1 LAGKTGSRL
10 WPARPAGIAF
20 GGDYNPEQWPEEVR
34 AQDLALMA
42 EAGVNFLT
50 VGVFSWAALE
60 VSPGIFEWGW
70 LDRVMDDLAGA
81 GIAADLAT
89 ATASPPPW
97 FSHANPET
105 LPVRAD
111 GTTLW
116 WGSRQAFCPSSPTY
130 RDAAVHLAGEI
141 ARRYAS
147 HPALAMWHVHNEY
160 GCHNSACY
168 CDVSAEAFRVWLAE
182 RYGDLKA
189 LNEAWGTAFWSQR
202 YTAWDQVI
210 PPRITGTFSNP
221 GQQLDWARFC
231 SDELLACCLAEIAVL
246 KELTP
251 DIPVTTNMMSLFK
264 PLDYQRWAD
273 HLDVISNDH
282 YLLNFLDRPEADL
295 SLSGDLM
302 RSLAGGPWWLMEH
315 SPSAVNWQPFN
326 LAKAPGQ
333 LVRNS
338 LTHVARGADA
348 VGFFQWRASRAGAEK
363 YHSAMLPH
371 AGRDT
376 KIWREVVSLGADL
389 ASISEVAGSKV
400 DARVAILH
408 SWDSWWAAE
417 LNAHPTMAVDVAGH
431 IRAWHSA
438 LWDMNVTTDVV
449 APDSQLGD
457 YDLVI
462 APNLYLL
469 TDSQASNVAA
479 FVQGGG
485 TAVVTYFSGIVDSDD
500 HVRLGGYPGMLRE
513 LLGVVVEE
521 FFPLAPGETVRLS
534 DSRSGSIWSELGRA
548 AGAEVIAEFAEGPVA
563 GCPAISRNTFGSGSA
578 FYLATHLSGEDLA
591 SFARSVVAHAGVQP
605 VAETPMGV
613 EAVRRISPEASYLF
627 LLNHTG
633 QSADVDVEGL
643 ELLSGKRVEGK
654 LTIQPGAVGVVRE
667 EQPPAA
673 LRR

>member
-1 LAGKTGSRL
+1 
-10 WPARPAGIAF
+10 
-20 GGDYNPEQWPEEVR
+20 
-34 AQDLALMA
+34 MA

-50 VGVFSWAALE
+50 VGVFSWASLE
-60 VSPGIFEWGW
+60 VSPGVFEWGW
-70 LDRVMDDLAGA
+70 LDRVMDDLAAA

-97 FSHANPET
+97 FSQANPQT
-105 LPVRAD
+105 LPVLAD

-116 WGSRQAFCPSSPTY
+116 WGSRQAFCPSSPVY
-130 RDAAVHLAGEI
+130 REAAVNLAGEI

-160 GCHNSACY
+160 GCHNAACY
-168 CDVSAEAFRVWLAE
+168 CDVSAGAFRAWLAD

-210 PPRITGTFSNP
+210 PPRRTGTFSNP
-221 GQQLDWARFC
+221 GQKLDWARFC
-231 SDELLACCLAEIAVL
+231 SDELLACCVAEISVL
-246 KELTP
+246 KQVTP
-251 DIPVTTNMMSLFK
+251 DVPVTTNMMSLFK
-264 PLDYQRWAD
+264 PLDYQRWSD
-273 HLDVISNDH
+273 HLDFISNDH
-282 YLLNFLDRPEADL
+282 YLLNFLERPEADL

-326 LAKAPGQ
+326 LAKPPGQ

-348 VGFFQWRASRAGAEK
+348 VGFFQWRASQAGAEK
-363 YHSAMLPH
+363 YHSAMVPH

-376 KIWREVVSLGADL
+376 KVWREVVSLGAKL
-389 ASISEVAGSKV
+389 ASLSEVVGSRVEAK
-400 DARVAILH
+400 VAILH
-408 SWDSWWAAE
+408 SWESWWAAE
-417 LNAHPTMAVDVAGH
+417 LDAHPTMAVDVAGH

-438 LWDMNVTTDVV
+438 LWDINVTTDVV
-449 APDSQLGD
+449 SPGSQLDG

-469 TDSQASNVAA
+469 TDDQASNLAA
-479 FVQGGG
+479 FVHGGG

-521 FFPLAPGETVRLS
+521 FFPLAPGETVALS
-534 DSRSGSIWSELGRA
+534 DTTSGSVWSELGRA
-548 AGAEVIAEFAEGPVA
+548 AGAEVLAEFAEGPVA
-563 GCPAISRNTFGSGSA
+563 GCPALTRNAFGDGSA
-578 FYLATHLSGEDLA
+578 YYLATHLSGEHLA
-591 SFARSVVAHAGVQP
+591 SFARRVVAEAGVKP
-605 VAETPMGV
+605 AAETPKGV
-613 EAVRRISPEASYLF
+613 EAVRRVSSEASYLF
-627 LLNHTG
+627 LLNHTD
-633 QSADVDVEGL
+633 QPAEVEVDGL
-643 ELLSGKRVEGK
+643 ELLSGERVEGTFK
-654 LTIQPGAVGVVRE
+654 VAPGGVGVVRE
-667 EQPPAA
+667 QRTAVPSK
-673 LRR
+673 R

>member
-1 LAGKTGSRL
+1 
-10 WPARPAGIAF
+10 
-20 GGDYNPEQWPEEVR
+20 
-34 AQDLALMA
+34 MA

-50 VGVFSWAALE
+50 VGVFSWASLE
-60 VSPGIFEWGW
+60 VSPGVFEWGW
-70 LDRVMDDLAGA
+70 LDRVMDDLAAA

-97 FSHANPET
+97 FSQANPQT
-105 LPVRAD
+105 LPVLAD

-116 WGSRQAFCPSSPTY
+116 WGSRQAFCPSSPVY
-130 RDAAVHLAGEI
+130 REAAVNLAGEI

-160 GCHNSACY
+160 GCHNAACY
-168 CDVSAEAFRVWLAE
+168 CDVSAGAFRAWLAD

-210 PPRITGTFSNP
+210 PPRRTGTFSNP
-221 GQQLDWARFC
+221 GQKLDWARFC
-231 SDELLACCLAEIAVL
+231 SDELLACCVAEISVL
-246 KELTP
+246 KQVTP
-251 DIPVTTNMMSLFK
+251 DVPVTTNMMSLFK
-264 PLDYQRWAD
+264 PLDYQRWSD
-273 HLDVISNDH
+273 HLDFISNDH
-282 YLLNFLDRPEADL
+282 YLLNFLERPEADL

-326 LAKAPGQ
+326 LAKPPGQ

-348 VGFFQWRASRAGAEK
+348 VGFFQWRASQAGAEK
-363 YHSAMLPH
+363 YHSAMVPH

-376 KIWREVVSLGADL
+376 KVWREVVSLGAKL
-389 ASISEVAGSKV
+389 ASLSEVVGSRVEAK
-400 DARVAILH
+400 VAILH
-408 SWDSWWAAE
+408 SWESWWAAE
-417 LNAHPTMAVDVAGH
+417 LDAHPTMAVDVAGH

-438 LWDMNVTTDVV
+438 LWDINVTTDVV
-449 APDSQLGD
+449 SPGSQLDG

-469 TDSQASNVAA
+469 TDDQASNLAA
-479 FVQGGG
+479 FVHGGG

-521 FFPLAPGETVRLS
+521 FFPLAPGETVALS
-534 DSRSGSIWSELGRA
+534 DTTSGSVWSELGRA
-548 AGAEVIAEFAEGPVA
+548 AGAEVLAEFAEGPVA
-563 GCPAISRNTFGSGSA
+563 GCPALTRNAFGDGSA
-578 FYLATHLSGEDLA
+578 YYLATHLSGEHLA
-591 SFARSVVAHAGVQP
+591 SFARRVVAEAGVKP
-605 VAETPMGV
+605 AAETPKGV
-613 EAVRRISPEASYLF
+613 EAVRRVSSEASYLF
-627 LLNHTG
+627 LLNHTD
-633 QSADVDVEGL
+633 QPAEVEVDGL
-643 ELLSGKRVEGK
+643 ELLSGERVEGTLK
-654 LTIQPGAVGVVRE
+654 VAPGGVGVVRE
-667 EQPPAA
+667 QRTAVPSK
-673 LRR
+673 R

>member
-1 LAGKTGSRL
+1 
-10 WPARPAGIAF
+10 
-20 GGDYNPEQWPEEVR
+20 
-34 AQDLALMA
+34 MA

-50 VGVFSWAALE
+50 VGVFSWASLE
-60 VSPGIFEWGW
+60 VSPGVFEWGW
-70 LDRVMDDLAGA
+70 LDRVMDDLAAA

-97 FSHANPET
+97 FSQANPQT
-105 LPVRAD
+105 LPVLAD

-116 WGSRQAFCPSSPTY
+116 WGSRQAFCPSSPVY
-130 RDAAVHLAGEI
+130 REAAVNLAGEI

-160 GCHNSACY
+160 GCHNAACY
-168 CDVSAEAFRVWLAE
+168 CDVSAGAFRAWLAD

-210 PPRITGTFSNP
+210 PPRRTGTFSNP
-221 GQQLDWARFC
+221 GQKLDWARFC
-231 SDELLACCLAEIAVL
+231 SDELLACCVAEISVL
-246 KELTP
+246 KQVTP
-251 DIPVTTNMMSLFK
+251 DVPVTTNMMSLFK
-264 PLDYQRWAD
+264 PLDYQRWSD
-273 HLDVISNDH
+273 HLDFISNDH
-282 YLLNFLDRPEADL
+282 YLLNFLERPEADL

-326 LAKAPGQ
+326 LAKPPGQ

-348 VGFFQWRASRAGAEK
+348 VGFFQWRASQAGAEK
-363 YHSAMLPH
+363 YHSAMVPH

-376 KIWREVVSLGADL
+376 KVWREVVSLGAKL
-389 ASISEVAGSKV
+389 ASLSEVVGSRVEAK
-400 DARVAILH
+400 VAILH
-408 SWDSWWAAE
+408 SWESWWAAE
-417 LNAHPTMAVDVAGH
+417 LDAHPTMAVDVAGH

-438 LWDMNVTTDVV
+438 LWDINVTTDVV
-449 APDSQLGD
+449 SPGSQLDG

-469 TDSQASNVAA
+469 TDDQASNLAA
-479 FVQGGG
+479 FVHGGG

-521 FFPLAPGETVRLS
+521 FFPLAPGETVALS
-534 DSRSGSIWSELGRA
+534 DTTSGSVWSELGRA
-548 AGAEVIAEFAEGPVA
+548 AGAEVLAEFAEGPVA
-563 GCPAISRNTFGSGSA
+563 GCPALTRNAFGDGSA
-578 FYLATHLSGEDLA
+578 YYLATHLSGEHLA
-591 SFARSVVAHAGVQP
+591 SFALRVVAEAGVKP
-605 VAETPMGV
+605 AAETPKGV
-613 EAVRRISPEASYLF
+613 EAVRRVSSEASYLF
-627 LLNHTG
+627 LLNHTD
-633 QSADVDVEGL
+633 QPVEVEVDGL
-643 ELLSGKRVEGK
+643 ELLSGERVEGTFK
-654 LTIQPGAVGVVRE
+654 VAPGGVGVVRE
-667 EQPPAA
+667 QRTAVPSK
-673 LRR
+673 R